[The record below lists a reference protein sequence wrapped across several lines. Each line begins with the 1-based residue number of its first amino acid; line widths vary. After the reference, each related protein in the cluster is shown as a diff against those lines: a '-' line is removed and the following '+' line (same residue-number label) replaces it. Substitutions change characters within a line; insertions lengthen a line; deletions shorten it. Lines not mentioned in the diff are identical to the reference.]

1 MSELYIEIT
10 ADDFITDFSEFA
22 EQETEVVEL
31 FIKRAGC
38 YISTYNYGV
47 LRNDCR
53 KLAIE
58 YMTAHLL
65 TLNNNIKNGNT
76 TGGQVA
82 STSIDKVS
90 VSLTPPPTNNLYQ
103 YWLGQTTYGL
113 TLLALLKAKAPAGVF
128 SGGIPQRV
136 LR

>member
-1 MSELYIEIT
+1 MSNYIEIT
-10 ADDFITDFSEFA
+10 ADEFITAFPEFA
-22 EQETEVVEL
+22 EQETETVEM
-31 FIKRAGC
+31 FIERAGC

-47 LRNDCR
+47 LRNGCR

-58 YMTAHLL
+58 YMVAHLL
-65 TLNNNIKNGNT
+65 TLNDKIKSGNT
-76 TGGQVA
+76 SGGQVA

-90 VSLTPPPTNNLYQ
+90 VSLTPPTTNGLYQ
-103 YWLGQTTYGL
+103 YWLGTTAYGL
-113 TLLALLKAKAPAGVF
+113 ALLALLKSKAPAGVF